1 MRVRCLAVLI
11 PALVLALPLQAQE
24 QEQESRSWR
33 QELRKLQEAHHRS
46 RQSVITRIPA
56 PSARNPV
63 VESEPNDSI
72 ATADSV
78 SLGDRGTG
86 VIVPDRDTD
95 FWAVNLAAGQHF
107 SVDVDASQ
115 VGSALDPTLA
125 LFSPDGR
132 LLAFNDDFDGFDSRI
147 SFRIQTTGRY
157 FVGVRGFARGGSAN
171 FTYAVNFGVVT
182 CSGFGTEQEPDDSP
196 ATATPINLGRTGS
209 GEICPRD
216 ENPAGDV
223 DYWAFPVP
231 SGTTIELDIDVTEFG
246 VQIEPVVTV
255 FASDGTTRLASSED
269 PGQPESRVHA
279 TIPTAGTYF
288 ASVASLTDP
297 DGNPFPYIL
306 HFRELAQGP
315 GDPIT
320 VRARDLGLP
329 LGLAVGNTG
338 DLFVGDLAGNR
349 VMRISGNGA
358 ATPFATGI
366 QSPEALAFDAFGFLL
381 VTSGDGVVYRIS
393 PSGQV
398 APFIT
403 DAGAPFW
410 IAVGPDGRIWLTDL
424 LDQSLRRYSQTG
436 LLEIRITAP
445 DIGGLGPGPLAI
457 APSGEP
463 YFSNGTEIWRF
474 SSGRVQRIIT
484 GDEVIWGFAF
494 DIAGNIYA
502 PMPVAGR
509 ITLFDLAGNRLSDPF
524 SVGPDTPEVVAFGRT
539 ETGTTVARL
548 FATDLGTGRVIE
560 MNPAGV
566 RNPGQQAGF
575 TALFTVSQAAASLL
589 GKNALRAVDLL
600 FLDDIGNHNGRY
612 DVGDL
617 QAYLRALGEISGTVP
632 GLAEP
637 RKEDR

>member
-1 MRVRCLAVLI
+1 MRVQYLAVVI
-11 PALVLALPLQAQE
+11 PALVLALPLAAQE
-24 QEQESRSWR
+24 QEPRTWR
-33 QELRKLQEAHHRS
+33 QELRRLEEAYRRS
-46 RQSVITRIPA
+46 RQSPISRVPNR
-56 PSARNPV
+56 SSLNPV

-72 ATADSV
+72 STADRAA
-78 SLGDRGTG
+78 LGDRGTG
-86 VIVPDRDTD
+86 VIDPDRDTD
-95 FWAVNLAAGQHF
+95 FWSVDLAAGQHF

-115 VGSALDPTLA
+115 FGSALDPTLA
-125 LFSPDGR
+125 LFSPEGN
-132 LLAFNDDFDGFDSRI
+132 LLAFNDDFEGFDSRI
-147 SFRIQTTGRY
+147 SFRIQASGRY
-157 FVGVRGFARGGSAN
+157 FVGVRAFARGGGTN
-171 FTYAVNFGVVT
+171 FTYAINFGLVT
-182 CSGFGTEQEPDDSP
+182 CTGFGTEQEPNDSP

-216 ENPAGDV
+216 DNPSGDL

-231 SGTTIELDIDVTEFG
+231 AGTTIELDIDVTEFG
-246 VQIEPVVTV
+246 LMIEPVVTV
-255 FASDGTTRLASSED
+255 FARDGTTRLASSED
-269 PGQPESRVHA
+269 AGQPESRVHV

-297 DGNPFPYIL
+297 GGNPFPYIL
-306 HFRELAQGP
+306 HFRALAQGP

-320 VRARDLGLP
+320 VRAQDLGLP
-329 LGLAVGNTG
+329 LGIAVGNTG

-349 VMRISGNGA
+349 VMRIPAGGA
-358 ATPFATGI
+358 ATPFASGI

-410 IAVGPDGRIWLTDL
+410 IAIGPDGRIWLTDL

-436 LLEIRITAP
+436 QLEIKVTA

-463 YFSNGTEIWRF
+463 YFSNGTEVWRF
-474 SSGRVQRIIT
+474 SRGRVERIIT
-484 GDEVIWGFAF
+484 GDDVIWGFAF

-524 SVGPDTPEVVAFGRT
+524 SVGPDTPEVVAFGRN
-539 ETGTTVARL
+539 ETGATVARL
-548 FATDLGTGRVIE
+548 FVTDLGTGRVIE
-560 MNPAGV
+560 LNPAGV
-566 RNPGQQAGF
+566 RQPGQPPGF
-575 TALFTVSQAAASLL
+575 TALFTVDQAAASLL
-589 GKNALRAVDLL
+589 GKNGLRAADLQ

-617 QAYLRALGEISGTVP
+617 QAYLRALGAVGGSAP
-632 GLAEP
+632 ASAQR
-637 RKEDR
+637 RKGDQ